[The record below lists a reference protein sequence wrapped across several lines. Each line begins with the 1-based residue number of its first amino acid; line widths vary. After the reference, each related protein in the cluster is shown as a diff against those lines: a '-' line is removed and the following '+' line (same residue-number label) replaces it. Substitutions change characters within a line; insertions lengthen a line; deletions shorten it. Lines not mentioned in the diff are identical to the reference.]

1 MVSAIRTRSPGTCP
15 CAPLRSQVVLIELHK
30 HHPSRVGQALLALIE
45 HGHLSTTTVPSPR
58 QPTPLSLFRGLVL
71 RPFFR
76 KNFMKLKSLS
86 ITRRA
91 ADLLRYV
98 ASGNSQ
104 RADDFTGRAADLLHY
119 LAARRQVVTSVE
131 FARLLDLDNPADH
144 PDVAR
149 QVTETLKI
157 LDDDDG
163 CENRPSRGALVVHA
177 DGPMIGLPYVYSWD
191 SRVATIAERHEHHQ
205 KILPYVFKYPYELRC
220 SEEQRRRMDAVTKLD
235 NGTIHRR
242 GLLKLTDTLTPVQA
256 EVLRVLASEA
266 KTAPQWANGFHRHE
280 ATCAL
285 IHLVNLRICAGL
297 PFAAFG
303 DTIDDLVSLG
313 HLTEANGILKLPAS
327 DSSTGQ
333 QLPRPARQHGGHE
346 VVERHV

>member
-1 MVSAIRTRSPGTCP
+1 
-15 CAPLRSQVVLIELHK
+15 
-30 HHPSRVGQALLALIE
+30 
-45 HGHLSTTTVPSPR
+45 
-58 QPTPLSLFRGLVL
+58 
-71 RPFFR
+71 
-76 KNFMKLKSLS
+76 MKLKSLS

-104 RADDFTGRAADLLHY
+104 RADDFTERAADLLHY

-163 CENRPSRGALVVHA
+163 CENRPSRGALVVHP
-177 DGPMIGLPYVYSWD
+177 DGPMIGLPCVYSWD
-191 SRVATIAERHEHHQ
+191 SRVTTIAERHEHHQ
-205 KILPYVFKYPYELRC
+205 KMLPYVFKYPYELRC
-220 SEEQRRRMDAVTKLD
+220 SEEQRRLIDAVTKLD

-242 GLLKLTDTLTPVQA
+242 GLLKVTDALTPVQA

-266 KTAPQWANGFHRHE
+266 QTVRDWANGFHRHD

-313 HLTEANGILKLPAS
+313 HLNEANGILKLPAS
-327 DSSTGQ
+327 GSGRGH
-333 QLPRPARQHGGHE
+333 QLPRPARQHGGH
-346 VVERHV
+346 

>member
-1 MVSAIRTRSPGTCP
+1 
-15 CAPLRSQVVLIELHK
+15 
-30 HHPSRVGQALLALIE
+30 
-45 HGHLSTTTVPSPR
+45 
-58 QPTPLSLFRGLVL
+58 
-71 RPFFR
+71 
-76 KNFMKLKSLS
+76 MKLKSLS

-191 SRVATIAERHEHHQ
+191 SRVTTIAERHEHHQ

-220 SEEQRRRMDAVTKLD
+220 SEEQRRRIDAVTKLD
-235 NGTIHRR
+235 NGTIHRC
-242 GLLKLTDTLTPVQA
+242 GLLKVTDPLTPVQE

-327 DSSTGQ
+327 GSGTGH